1 MNGHIFRVSRNRCVL
16 SVISNKNS
24 VLTQGLYGLSI
35 WIRGKGAAHMK
46 CYGLISIT
54 FILEI

>member
-24 VLTQGLYGLSI
+24 VLTQGLYGLST
-35 WIRGKGAAHMK
+35 WIRGKGAANMK
-46 CYGLISIT
+46 W
-54 FILEI
+54 